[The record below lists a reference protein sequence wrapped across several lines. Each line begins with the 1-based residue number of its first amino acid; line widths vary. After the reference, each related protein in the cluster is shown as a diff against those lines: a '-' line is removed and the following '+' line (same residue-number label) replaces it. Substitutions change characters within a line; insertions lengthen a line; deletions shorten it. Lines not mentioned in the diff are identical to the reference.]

1 MLAQRRAGPLAMP
14 KDTAASEVA
23 AGAGDLHIKIAS
35 HGFASRTGFNEV
47 LRNIDVRIGRGEFF
61 CLVGQSG
68 CGKTTLLNVIAGF
81 VDPTEGAV
89 YIDGHAL
96 RGPSN
101 ERVVVFQDVHN
112 SLFPWMTVRENIEFG
127 LRMLGRTPEERR
139 LRTDSL
145 LQLVGLTEHDGKFPD
160 ELSGGMKQRVQIARA
175 LAIGPKILLMDEPF
189 ASLDAQ
195 TRRTMQGELLR
206 IWERTRTSVLFITH
220 DIIEA
225 VTLADRIGV
234 MSKGPA
240 ATLMHTLEPGLTR
253 PRAFTDG
260 HFATLVSKIEAMLG
274 RGSNNG

>member
-1 MLAQRRAGPLAMP
+1 MENPVANG
-14 KDTAASEVA
+14 AA
-23 AGAGDLHIKIAS
+23 DLHIQLVS
-35 HGFASRTGFNEV
+35 HGFATRTGWTEV
-47 LRNIDVRIGRGEFF
+47 LHDIDLRIRPGEFF

-81 VDPTEGAV
+81 LAPTDGAV
-89 YIDGHAL
+89 YLNGCVL

-101 ERVVVFQDVHN
+101 DRVVVFQDVHN
-112 SLFPWMTVRENIEFG
+112 SLFPWMTVRENVEFG
-127 LRMLGRTPEERR
+127 LRMLGRAPDERKR
-139 LRTDSL
+139 RVDAL
-145 LQLVGLTEHDGKFPD
+145 LQLVGLAEHDDKFPD

-195 TRRTMQGELLR
+195 TRRTMQAELLR
-206 IWERTRTSVLFITH
+206 IWERTQTSVLFITH

-240 ATLMHTLEPGLTR
+240 ATIVHVLEPSLAR

-260 HFATLVSKIEAMLG
+260 HFATFVSRIEELLG
-274 RGSNNG
+274 MEPKYG

>member
-1 MLAQRRAGPLAMP
+1 MLANRRVLPTAMP
-14 KDTAASEVA
+14 KDVMASPAAVGTSE
-23 AGAGDLHIKIAS
+23 LHILLAS
-35 HGFASRTGFNEV
+35 HGFATRTGFTEV
-47 LRNIDVRIGRGEFF
+47 LHNIDVRIKQGEFF

-81 VDPTEGAV
+81 LPPTNGAV
-89 YIDGHAL
+89 YLDGCVL
-96 RGPSN
+96 SGPSN
-101 ERVVVFQDVHN
+101 DRVVVFQDVHN
-112 SLFPWMTVRENIEFG
+112 SLFPWMTVRENVEFG
-127 LRMLGRTPEERR
+127 LRMLSRPPDERKQR
-139 LRTDSL
+139 VDAL

-175 LAIGPKILLMDEPF
+175 LAIGPKVLLMDEPF

-206 IWERTRTSVLFITH
+206 IWERTKTSVLFITH

-240 ATLMHTLEPGLTR
+240 ATITHMLQPDLPR
-253 PRAFTDG
+253 PRAFADG
-260 HFATLVSKIEAMLG
+260 HFAGLVSQIEGLLG
-274 RGSNNG
+274 REPNHA

>member
-1 MLAQRRAGPLAMP
+1 LPLAMP
-14 KDTAASEVA
+14 NEALARPDDGS
-23 AGAGDLHIKIAS
+23 AGDLHIQIAS
-35 HGFASRTGFNEV
+35 HGFATRNGFTEV
-47 LRNIDVRIGRGEFF
+47 LRNIDLSIREGEFF

-68 CGKTTLLNVIAGF
+68 CGKTTLLNMIAGF
-81 VDPTEGAV
+81 LPPMKGSVSL
-89 YIDGHAL
+89 DGRVL

-101 ERVVVFQDVHN
+101 DRVVVFQDVHN

-127 LRMLGRTPEERR
+127 LRMLGRVPVERR
-139 LRTDSL
+139 QRVDELLR
-145 LQLVGLTEHDGKFPD
+145 LVGLTEHDGKFPD

-175 LAIGPKILLMDEPF
+175 LAIGPKVLLMDEPF

-225 VTLADRIGV
+225 VMLADRIGV

-240 ATLMHTLEPGLTR
+240 ATIMHMLAPDLPR
-253 PRAFTDG
+253 PRTFTDG
-260 HFATLVSKIEAMLG
+260 HFASLVSRIEGMLG
-274 RGSNNG
+274 RQANHG

>member
-1 MLAQRRAGPLAMP
+1 MP
-14 KDTAASEVA
+14 KDPTASDAAGGASE
-23 AGAGDLHIKIAS
+23 LHIQLAS
-35 HGFASRTGFNEV
+35 HGFATRTGWTEV
-47 LRNIDVRIGRGEFF
+47 LHNIDLRIRQGEFF

-81 VDPTEGAV
+81 LAPTQGAV
-89 YIDGHAL
+89 YFDGRAL
-96 RGPSN
+96 NGPSN
-101 ERVVVFQDVHN
+101 DRVVVFQDVHN
-112 SLFPWMTVRENIEFG
+112 SLFPWMTVRENVEFG
-127 LRMLGRTPEERR
+127 LRMLGRPPDERKQR
-139 LRTDSL
+139 VDAL

-195 TRRTMQGELLR
+195 TRRTMQAELLR
-206 IWERTRTSVLFITH
+206 IWERTQTSVLFITH

-240 ATLMHTLEPGLTR
+240 ATIVHVLEPNLPR
-253 PRAFTDG
+253 PRAFADG
-260 HFATLVSKIEAMLG
+260 HFATFVSKIEGLLG
-274 RGSNNG
+274 REPNHG